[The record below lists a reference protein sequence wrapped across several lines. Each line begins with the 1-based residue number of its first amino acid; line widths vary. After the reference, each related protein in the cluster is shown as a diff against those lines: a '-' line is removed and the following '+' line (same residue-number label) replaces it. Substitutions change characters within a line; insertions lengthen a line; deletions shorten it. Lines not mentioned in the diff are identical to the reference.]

1 VAEHDKLLRALVLKV
16 NAQGRCLSGLV
27 SDAKARREMELAAR
41 AAKDKDGIAVQCLSC
56 LRPIPDTMPR
66 LRESSSIIGGG
77 MPTSGP
83 WANAPGTD
91 GHSTPFAAQF
101 QAPPPSSS
109 GQPKQSKHAKQRP
122 KSAGRARSNTAAAVP
137 FGSGSKPTLHS
148 RQQPEAFD
156 VGGVSTGEWYPP
168 ANVAVGS
175 AVGYVKGLKGDGG
188 AGVLQVCDSIFF
200 FLE

>member
-1 VAEHDKLLRALVLKV
+1 MQVAEHDKLLRALVLKV

-56 LRPIPDTMPR
+56 LRPIPDTVPR
-66 LRESSSIIGGG
+66 LRETSSIIGGG
-77 MPTSGP
+77 MPASGP

-91 GHSTPFAAQF
+91 GHAHTSGQPTPFAAQF
-101 QAPPPSSS
+101 QAPSS
-109 GQPKQSKHAKQRP
+109 GQHKSKQSKQRP
-122 KSAGRARSNTAAAVP
+122 KSAGRARSNTTAP
-137 FGSGSKPTLHS
+137 SNSGSKPALFTGH
-148 RQQPEAFD
+148 QPEAYD

-188 AGVLQVCDSIFF
+188 AGVLKV
-200 FLE
+200 

>member
-1 VAEHDKLLRALVLKV
+1 MFVQVAEHDKLLRALVLKV

-56 LRPIPDTMPR
+56 LRPVADTVPR
-66 LRESSSIIGGG
+66 LRETSSIIGGG

-91 GHSTPFAAQF
+91 GHAYTSGHPTPFAAQF
-101 QAPPPSSS
+101 QAPPSSS
-109 GQPKQSKHAKQRP
+109 GQHKSKQAKQRP
-122 KSAGRARSNTAAAVP
+122 KSAGRARSSSTAAP
-137 FGSGSKPTLHS
+137 PSSGSTPALFTGH
-148 RQQPEAFD
+148 QPEAFD

-175 AVGYVKGLKGDGG
+175 AVGYVKGLKSDGG
-188 AGVLQVCDSIFF
+188 AGVLKV
-200 FLE
+200 